1 MKKDKKALPMY
12 EERIVLLLDILGFRE
27 MIESSAEKTEEIDK
41 IKKAILTIREVFDIA
56 QTTHERTITQ
66 FSDSIVVSF
75 LISEK
80 GEVAFLLSKT
90 HKLIKTLI
98 AQEIMCRGAITKG
111 NMIHDENFMF
121 GPAFIEAYS
130 LEIKVANYPRII
142 LIDESIIEIGV
153 EYHGYHPADDPSY
166 EKSEINSF
174 ITKDFDG
181 FYFVDYFNVETIWE
195 ISDVDKQYVKD
206 LRSLIIEGLKKH
218 KDQPDII
225 QKYEW
230 MRSKYNNLVINLKE
244 DNRVEVAGF
253 TLGSN
258 KTDLFYQGL
267 TQI

>member
-1 MKKDKKALPMY
+1 MY

-98 AQEIMCRGAITKG
+98 AQEIICRGTITQGK
-111 NMIHDENFMF
+111 MIHDENFMF
-121 GPAFIEAYS
+121 GPAFIEAYE
-130 LEIKVANYPRII
+130 LEIKKAIYPRII
-142 LIDESIIEIGV
+142 LIDESIIKIGV
-153 EYHGYHPADDPSY
+153 ENYGYHPANTPSY
-166 EKSEINSF
+166 EESEIKSF

-181 FYFVDYFNVETIWE
+181 FYFVDYFNVETICE
-195 ISDVDKQYVKD
+195 ISEPEKQYVKD
-206 LRSLIIEGLKKH
+206 LRCLIEEGLKKH
-218 KDQPDII
+218 KDQPRII
-225 QKYEW
+225 LKYEW
-230 MRSKYNNLVINLKE
+230 MKSKYNNLIINLKE
-244 DNRVEVAGF
+244 DNRVKAAGF
-253 TLGSN
+253 IYGSN
-258 KTDLFYQGL
+258 KTASFYQGL